1 MGGALDRGR
10 WRGCSGWVVRWI
22 GADGAVA
29 RDGWRSE
36 LGLMGR
42 WLGMGGAAAWDEWR
56 DCSERTEQFVPHG
69 ESFTSDLAV
78 IYCRLIS
85 DKSARK

>member
-10 WRGCSGWVVRWI
+10 WRGCSGWVVRWF
-22 GADGAVA
+22 GVDGAVA
-29 RDGWRSE
+29 RDGWRAGSV
-36 LGLMGR
+36 LMGR
-42 WLGMGGAAAWDEWR
+42 WLGMGGALDWGGWR
-56 DCSERTEQFVPHG
+56 GRVERTELFVVDG